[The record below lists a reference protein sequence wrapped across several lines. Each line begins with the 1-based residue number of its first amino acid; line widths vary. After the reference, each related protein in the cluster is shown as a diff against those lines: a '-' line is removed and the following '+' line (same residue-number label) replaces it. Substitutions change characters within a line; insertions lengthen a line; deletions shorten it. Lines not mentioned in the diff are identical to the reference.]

1 MNLKSFTL
9 HALVVVSAALSLS
22 ATAQTVGTI
31 TVEHAWARATPAAAK
46 TSAAYMTLANAGA
59 ADKLI
64 AASSDVA
71 KDIQIHS
78 MITEAGV
85 MKMREVKSVDVSANG
100 KTELKPGGY
109 HIMLIGLPDGLKEGS
124 KFPLKLKFEKAGE
137 VTVTVVAE
145 KGGHA
150 GHQH

>member
-1 MNLKSFTL
+1 MKRRI
-9 HALVVVSAALSLS
+9 ALFVLS
-22 ATAQTVGTI
+22 ALATAAWAHDFKVGAI
-31 TVEHAWARATPAAAK
+31 SIDHPWARAVPGGTK
-46 TSAAYMTLANAGA
+46 VSAAYMTLTNAGA

-64 AASSDVA
+64 GAASDVA
-71 KDIQIHS
+71 KEIQIHT
-78 MITEAGV
+78 MVTEAGV
-85 MKMREVKSVDVSANG
+85 MKMREIKALDVRANG